1 MIFDN
6 HNRPIN
12 YLRLAVT
19 DRCNLRCFY
28 CMPSEG
34 IRYLPKNELLSFEE
48 LVRVVSVLAVMG
60 ITKIRLTGGEPFLR
74 KDLIHL
80 MRMIRLI
87 PGIKELHLTT
97 NGLLAGDHIDELS
110 QLVDSI
116 NLSLD
121 TLDRKRFHQITR
133 RDEFETCWTAFNK
146 IRQAGIPVKL
156 NMVVMDGK
164 NTDDILP
171 MAELSKESGI
181 SVRYI
186 EEMPFNGTG
195 SFHQQISWD
204 HVAILNLL
212 KSHYPDLKRLPT
224 ASGATASLYQIPG
237 YQGTVGIIA
246 AYSRT
251 FCGTCNR
258 IRLTAQGMLKT
269 CLYDQGVL
277 SVRDLLRSG
286 VSDEEIKERLLQSF
300 HERPKDGFEA
310 EKASG
315 VYQSMSTIGG

>member
-1 MIFDN
+1 
-6 HNRPIN
+6 
-12 YLRLAVT
+12 
-19 DRCNLRCFY
+19 
-28 CMPSEG
+28 MPAEG
-34 IRYLPKNELLSFEE
+34 IRYLPKDELLSFEE
-48 LVRVVSVLAVMG
+48 LVRVVNVLAKMG

-74 KDLIHL
+74 KDLIQL
-80 MRMIRLI
+80 MKMIRQI
-87 PGIKELHLTT
+87 SGIDELHLTT
-97 NGLLAGDHIDELS
+97 NGLLAGDHINELS
-110 QLVDSI
+110 SLVDSI
-116 NLSLD
+116 NLSMD
-121 TLDRKRFHQITR
+121 TLDRNRFHQITR
-133 RDEFETCWTAFNK
+133 RDEFEKCWSAFTK

-171 MAELSKESGI
+171 MAELSKEPGI
-181 SVRYI
+181 SVRFI

-195 SFHQQISWD
+195 SFDPTIRWD
-204 HVAILNLL
+204 HVAILNHL
-212 KSHYPDLKRLPT
+212 KNQFPDLKRIPGGP
-224 ASGATASLYQIPG
+224 GATATLYQIPG
-237 YQGTVGIIA
+237 YNGTIGIIA

-251 FCGTCNR
+251 FCGSCNR